1 MKTFA
6 TLMMGAALLATTPA
20 FAGNEI
26 DIVQKGGGF
35 NSASASQSGRDND
48 FAASQEGLF
57 NDIEVAQKG
66 RNNKVGAAQD
76 GLFNEIDVIQE
87 KRRRR
92 R

>member
-35 NSASASQSGRDND
+35 NSIGASQEGRDND
-48 FAASQEGLF
+48 FASSQEGFANELG
-57 NDIEVAQKG
+57 VRQKG
-66 RNNKVGAAQD
+66 RNNKVAGAQD
-76 GLFNEIDVIQE
+76 GLFNDVDVIQE

-92 R
+92 